1 MPEQSPKM
9 KENKIKSAKDRNIK
23 YNSLLFS
30 FIFLQS
36 KCTQTS
42 KIFYCNVKTESMK

>member
-30 FIFLQS
+30 FIFLQF
-36 KCTQTS
+36 KHTNIENLPVGRC
-42 KIFYCNVKTESMK
+42 KMKV